1 MKLEDIFAEWEK
13 DSTID
18 PLEFTNESVKTSKLH
33 HKYLR
38 WLADERLLLKKY
50 QSDLKQLELDKHEFY
65 TLGPT
70 PETKDLGWKMPARG
84 MVLKQD
90 LPMYM
95 QGDQEIIN
103 MSLKIGMQEEKV
115 EVLKSILVSVNNR
128 GYQIKNGID
137 FLRFT
142 NGG

>member
-1 MKLEDIFAEWEK
+1 
-13 DSTID
+13 
-18 PLEFTNESVKTSKLH
+18 
-33 HKYLR
+33 
-38 WLADERLLLKKY
+38 
-50 QSDLKQLELDKHEFY
+50 
-65 TLGPT
+65 
-70 PETKDLGWKMPARG
+70 MPARG